1 MWQCGSG
8 RFGRTVQIKTSVIST
23 YSELCSQSIDLLGRR
38 SWRVLLGEHL
48 TFAHGL
54 PHLNPR
60 KRTAGRPDRVEAQP
74 RTQEPFPGARGRRHE
89 VLKRLRVPQAKGGRV
104 GLVGGPERGR
114 GAAPLL
120 ERDFLGALLGAHGLA

>member
-1 MWQCGSG
+1 
-8 RFGRTVQIKTSVIST
+8 VQIKTSVIST
-23 YSELCSQSIDLLGRR
+23 YSELCNQSGELRCRR

-60 KRTAGRPDRVEAQP
+60 KRTAGRPDRVDAPQ
-74 RTQEPFPGARGRRHE
+74 RTRAPFPGARGRRHE
-89 VLKRLRVPQAKGGRV
+89 VLKRLRVPQDKGGRV
-104 GLVGGPERGR
+104 RLVGGPERGR

-120 ERDFLGALLGAHGLA
+120 ERDFLGAPLGAHGLA